1 MVSNNNYI
9 NLFNYNLNPTKPNNH
24 NDFRKEFC

>member
-1 MVSNNNYI
+1 MVSNSYI